1 MLLKDSNA
9 LLVKN
14 EATCAQTVVQ
24 CLINALDINM

>member
-14 EATCAQTVVQ
+14 EATCAQNVQ
-24 CLINALDINM
+24 CLVNTLDINM